1 MQNVW
6 ITYRYDGSFE
16 GFLCCVFDSFY
27 RRELPSAILA
37 EQDDRVLLFPEHRVE
52 TDAGHA
58 ERVYTSL
65 RQRISSQVADLVFL
79 GFLTC
84 LPEREL
90 LLLQFIRMG
99 YRRGASV
106 VHMLADDT
114 VGQLTRAVQHLHN
127 EAHLLLGFVRFSEYD
142 GRLVAIITPK
152 NRVLPLMA
160 SHFRGRYPEEYFLI
174 YDSTHAQALL
184 YRPYQ
189 ATILSLSRFSLP
201 RPDQK
206 ETRFQQLWQCF
217 YNTVAIKERKNAKCR
232 QGHLPKRYWENM
244 TEFWPQQWPG
254 EGLARRRLLP

>member
-27 RRELPSAILA
+27 RRELPSAILS

-52 TDAGHA
+52 TDTDHA

-65 RQRISSQVADLVFL
+65 RRRISSQAADLVSL

-90 LLLQFIRMG
+90 LLLQFLRMG
-99 YRRGASV
+99 YRQGASV

-142 GRLVAIITPK
+142 GRLAAIITPK
-152 NRVLPLMA
+152 NQVLPLMV
-160 SHFRGRYPEEYFLI
+160 SHFCWRYPEECFLI

-184 YRPYQ
+184 YRPHQ
-189 ATILSLSRFSLP
+189 TAIIPLAHFALP
-201 RPDQK
+201 QPGPEEAHFR
-206 ETRFQQLWQCF
+206 QLWQCF
-217 YNTVAIKERKNAKCR
+217 YNTVAIKGRENPKCR
-232 QGHLPKRYWENM
+232 QGHLPKRYWGNM
-244 TEFWPQQWPG
+244 TEFWPLQRSDP
-254 EGLARRRLLP
+254 ERSSRRALP